1 MNKVTDCYLTRTDGV
16 NFLHM
21 WMEKMQGRW
30 NMIIHAAQKNV
41 VL

>member
-1 MNKVTDCYLTRTDGV
+1 MTTVNGEEWII